1 MIYPKTEYRAHK
13 FDVMSGDEIRI
24 TITSDD
30 DIQEK
35 VDLLK
40 NLINDTNNKTLE
52 WRKILEEAEER
63 EKQRELQQG
72 QNAQLIKDKLK
83 GIKL

>member
-1 MIYPKTEYRAHK
+1 
-13 FDVMSGDEIRI
+13 MSGDEIRI